1 MAGVIPNEALP
12 GVAALLIANVKY
24 MALGES
30 DTAVAASDTT
40 LGDELVAADSV
51 DLERVLLSGSTELS
65 RTTTTVTND
74 TAKWYHIFT
83 AAGTKTVKE
92 IGIFDAAYGASDILY
107 WHDVLSPTKAL
118 VSGDTLTVTCT
129 MVATDQT

>member
-30 DTAVAASDTT
+30 DTAVAAADTT
-40 LGDELVAADSV
+40 LGDELVVADSCG
-51 DLERVLLSGSTELS
+51 LERVLLSGGTELS

-74 TAKWYHIFT
+74 TAQWYHVFT
-83 AAGTKTVKE
+83 ASGTKTVKE
-92 IGIFDAAYGASDILY
+92 IGILDAAHGSADILY

-118 VSGDTLTVTCT
+118 VSGDTLTVTVT
-129 MVATDQT
+129 MVSTDQT